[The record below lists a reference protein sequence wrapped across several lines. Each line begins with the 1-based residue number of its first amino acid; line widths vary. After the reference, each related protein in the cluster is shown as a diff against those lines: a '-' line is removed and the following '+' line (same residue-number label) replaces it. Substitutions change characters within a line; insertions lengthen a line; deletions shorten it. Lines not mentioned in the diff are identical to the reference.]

1 MSTIATGMALGAGSE
16 VGHQAVRSMMG
27 GGSGHGSQPAQQ
39 EPAQEQYQQQQQQP
53 VYDHNPCYMFNQ
65 SLMSCLQ
72 NNRDDMG
79 MCQNYMN
86 SLSQCERDNGMRNY
100 Q

>member
-16 VGHQAVRSMMG
+16 VGHQAVRAMIG

-39 EPAQEQYQQQQQQP
+39 EPAQQQYQQQQP
-53 VYDHNPCYMFNQ
+53 VYDQGPCYKINQ
-65 SLMSCLQ
+65 TLMSCLQ
-72 NNRDDMG
+72 NNREDMS

-86 SLSQCERDNGMRNY
+86 TLSQCERDNITRNY